1 MKLPVKFVV
10 ALAGVAALAAASV
23 VYVVQAKAK
32 SPERQAADAT
42 VAVDSS
48 GQVGLGEQGRLLFRN
63 GASGP
68 GYGNVAS
75 VSVSDPGGPR
85 RISSLTCERFYTVAN
100 GGLCLAKDSTPMA
113 GAVARFVD
121 AALGEVKRVDVPG
134 IPNRAKLSPGGRMGS
149 WTTFVTGDSYSTP
162 GTFSTRTAIMDR
174 ELNELSSNIEGIPL
188 RIGDVPHR
196 GEDVNYWGVTFAADE
211 RTFYATVA
219 TGGRTYLVQGDN
231 TAWNARTLREN
242 AECPSLSPDGKKLA
256 FKKRVAE
263 GDVNPWREH
272 VLDLATM
279 RETPLAET
287 RSVDDQVVWL
297 DNDTIGY
304 SLPRGNGKESD
315 IWAVPAD
322 GSGAARL
329 LVPLASSPSVTGDLV
344 KPSS

>member
-23 VYVVQAKAK
+23 VYVVQAKAN
-32 SPERQAADAT
+32 SPERQVAGTT

-48 GQVGLGEQGRLLFRN
+48 VPVMLGERGRLLFRN
-63 GASGP
+63 EAPGP

-75 VSVSDPGGPR
+75 VPVSDPGGAR
-85 RISSLTCERFYTVAN
+85 RISSLACERFFTAVDR
-100 GGLCLAKDSTPMA
+100 GLCLAKEPTPRP

-121 AALGEVKRVDVPG
+121 AGLGEVKRVEVPG

-149 WTTFVTGDSYSTP
+149 WTTFVTGDSYSKP

-174 ELNELSSNIEGIPL
+174 ERDELSSNIEGIPL
-188 RIGDVPHR
+188 RIGDVPQR

-211 RTFYATVA
+211 RMFFATVA
-219 TGGRTYLVQGDN
+219 TGGRTYLVRGDN
-231 TAWNARTLREN
+231 EAWNARTLREN
-242 AECPSLSPDGKKLA
+242 AECPSLSPDGTKLA
-256 FKKRVAE
+256 FKKRVAD
-263 GDVNPWREH
+263 GDAQPWREH

-297 DNDTIGY
+297 DNDTIAYG
-304 SLPRGNGKESD
+304 LPRGNGKGSD
-315 IWAVPAD
+315 VWSVPAD

-329 LVPLASSPSVTGDLV
+329 LVPLASSPSVTTAAR
-344 KPSS
+344 